1 MDPVKE
7 KFMEGIDVKEY
18 EKLIDN
24 INRLEYVAMQLQKLN
39 ESLQRINKAFVAIR
53 ANNSHLN

>member
-1 MDPVKE
+1 
-7 KFMEGIDVKEY
+7 MEGIDVKEY

-39 ESLQRINKAFVAIR
+39 ENLQRINKAFVAIR